1 MRSEGVES
9 SGPVGTAVQAREF
22 LNEVQVEFKK
32 VTWPTQKET
41 VGGTIGVI
49 VLVAIVSVALF
60 AVDGILGW
68 TMRLIWP

>member
-1 MRSEGVES
+1 VES
-9 SGPVGTAVQAREF
+9 KNPVDWAVQGREF

-49 VLVAIVSVALF
+49 VLVALVAVALF
-60 AVDGILGW
+60 AVDGILAW
-68 TMRLIWP
+68 VMRTVWP

>member
-1 MRSEGVES
+1 VES
-9 SGPVGTAVQAREF
+9 KNPVDWALQGREF

-49 VLVAIVSVALF
+49 VLVALVAVGLF

-68 TMRLIWP
+68 IMRTVWP

>member
-1 MRSEGVES
+1 MES
-9 SGPVGTAVQAREF
+9 KNPVDWALQGREF

-49 VLVAIVSVALF
+49 VLVALVAIGLF

-68 TMRLIWP
+68 IMRTIWP

>member
-1 MRSEGVES
+1 MES
-9 SGPVGTAVQAREF
+9 KNPVDWALQGREF

-49 VLVAIVSVALF
+49 VLVALVAVGLF

-68 TMRLIWP
+68 IMRTVWP